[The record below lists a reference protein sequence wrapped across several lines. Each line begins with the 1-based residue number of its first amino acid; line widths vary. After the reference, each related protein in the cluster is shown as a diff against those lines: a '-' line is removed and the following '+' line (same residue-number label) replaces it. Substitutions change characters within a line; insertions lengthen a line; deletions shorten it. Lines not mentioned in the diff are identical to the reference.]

1 MIPVAPIGH
10 GISIPLTIYG
20 GDLFIWRVAG
30 LIGLGDVCLR
40 WFCRRTIRHFFKDKG
55 LPATPVYLT
64 FNNQTPV
71 RILAPDGSFE
81 RV

>member
-1 MIPVAPIGH
+1 MIPIAPIGQ

-20 GDLFIWRVAG
+20 EDLIIWRLAR
-30 LIGLGDVCLR
+30 LIGCGDVCLR
-40 WFCRRTIRHFFKDKG
+40 WFCRRVIRHYFKDG
-55 LPATPVYLT
+55 LPATPVYLS
-64 FNNQTPV
+64 FNNHTPV